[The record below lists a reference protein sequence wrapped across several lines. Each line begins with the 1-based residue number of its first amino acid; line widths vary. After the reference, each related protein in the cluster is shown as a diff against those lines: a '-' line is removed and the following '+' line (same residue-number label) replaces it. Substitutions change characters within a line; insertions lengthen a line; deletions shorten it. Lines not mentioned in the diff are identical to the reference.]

1 MHVDVIEDLRS
12 LSAVE
17 DNWNVVYDA
26 DPDAQVFLSWKWL
39 SAWLTLQYGT
49 WVILAVKAVDKPDA
63 PYVAFLPLRI
73 LTKTTEAGRIRNELN
88 MVGNFAA
95 DYTGLICLPQV
106 EHQAIPAFARH
117 LKRMNWARLS
127 LENLRITDAR
137 MRLLLTHFPKSNFL
151 TEEISRVGQFDDIDN
166 NICPYVSLPADWDA
180 YLGTLSANTRQKLRR
195 LLKLVDYGD
204 DYRITQVTSE
214 SFERDLETLL
224 RFWEAKWKPRKGDLV
239 HALVRSNRSM
249 LTLSFKAGLL
259 FLPTLWQKDR
269 PLASF
274 ATFVDPRKRAFLFY
288 MSGRDEAFD
297 GPPPGLTLHAYSIR
311 HAIENGFVE
320 YDFLRGNEPY
330 KYSFGVAERRIRC
343 TVVRTKTGINL
354 SGRIETR
361 TIPEV
366 LERATALHQAGKIA
380 DAERG
385 YRQVLEIDAE
395 NVDAVHRLGQ
405 LLAGRGDHGAAIRLF
420 KTLAGLRP
428 DLFKPWLCLAQ
439 CCEALGRDFDAADAY
454 REAIRI
460 RPDLPDAFTGMTRL
474 LIRLG
479 CLEEVN
485 AALMKALA
493 GTMISGPAADRMP
506 ARKRP
511 DIN

>member
-195 LLKLVDYGD
+195 LLK
-204 DYRITQVTSE
+204 
-214 SFERDLETLL
+214 
-224 RFWEAKWKPRKGDLV
+224 
-239 HALVRSNRSM
+239 
-249 LTLSFKAGLL
+249 
-259 FLPTLWQKDR
+259 
-269 PLASF
+269 
-274 ATFVDPRKRAFLFY
+274 
-288 MSGRDEAFD
+288 
-297 GPPPGLTLHAYSIR
+297 
-311 HAIENGFVE
+311 
-320 YDFLRGNEPY
+320 
-330 KYSFGVAERRIRC
+330 
-343 TVVRTKTGINL
+343 
-354 SGRIETR
+354 
-361 TIPEV
+361 
-366 LERATALHQAGKIA
+366 
-380 DAERG
+380 
-385 YRQVLEIDAE
+385 
-395 NVDAVHRLGQ
+395 
-405 LLAGRGDHGAAIRLF
+405 
-420 KTLAGLRP
+420 
-428 DLFKPWLCLAQ
+428 
-439 CCEALGRDFDAADAY
+439 
-454 REAIRI
+454 
-460 RPDLPDAFTGMTRL
+460 
-474 LIRLG
+474 
-479 CLEEVN
+479 
-485 AALMKALA
+485 
-493 GTMISGPAADRMP
+493 
-506 ARKRP
+506 
-511 DIN
+511 